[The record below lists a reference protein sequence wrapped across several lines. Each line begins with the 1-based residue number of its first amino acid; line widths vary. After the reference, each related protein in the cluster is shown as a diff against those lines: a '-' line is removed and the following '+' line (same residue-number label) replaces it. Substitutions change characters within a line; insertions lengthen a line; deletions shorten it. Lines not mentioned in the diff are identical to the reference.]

1 MVSGADDATAAELAA
16 LLRALEQ
23 GRNGKNGFPG
33 GSDFDYAP
41 LAPFFAHELNNV
53 SDADLSSTVEHHTKA
68 MEREVV
74 GFFADLFRAPEGD
87 RWGYVTTGAT
97 EGNIYGLYAGR
108 VLYPDGLVYLSE
120 AAHSSVHR
128 ALDLLG
134 MDWVSIRVSRSGEL
148 NYEDLRRMM
157 DTRRSRPAIVVANV
171 GTAATGAVDDVR
183 QVKRVL
189 RELAV
194 TNHYVHSDAALA
206 GIPSALL
213 DDRPGF
219 DLADGADSISV
230 SGQEFVGT
238 PFPCGAVV
246 LRRSLRDRVRRLDTA
261 DTPEAAISGTRNGH
275 AALLLWYALRR
286 LGVAGL
292 RQRAEQARDLADYLA
307 RRLNEMGWPAWH
319 HPQAF
324 TVMFKTPPAEL
335 TNRWRLVATDGWSR
349 VVCLP
354 GVTREQLDHLLAD
367 LRETIKPR
375 IPAQR
380 TPLRPRVPATA
391 A

>member
-1 MVSGADDATAAELAA
+1 
-16 LLRALEQ
+16 
-23 GRNGKNGFPG
+23 
-33 GSDFDYAP
+33 
-41 LAPFFAHELNNV
+41 
-53 SDADLSSTVEHHTKA
+53 
-68 MEREVV
+68 
-74 GFFADLFRAPEGD
+74 
-87 RWGYVTTGAT
+87 
-97 EGNIYGLYAGR
+97 
-108 VLYPDGLVYLSE
+108 
-120 AAHSSVHR
+120 
-128 ALDLLG
+128 
-134 MDWVSIRVSRSGEL
+134 
-148 NYEDLRRMM
+148 
-157 DTRRSRPAIVVANV
+157 
-171 GTAATGAVDDVR
+171 
-183 QVKRVL
+183 
-189 RELAV
+189 
-194 TNHYVHSDAALA
+194 
-206 GIPSALL
+206 
-213 DDRPGF
+213 
-219 DLADGADSISV
+219 
-230 SGQEFVGT
+230 
-238 PFPCGAVV
+238 
-246 LRRSLRDRVRRLDTA
+246 LDTA

>member
-1 MVSGADDATAAELAA
+1 MAPEVRDSQVVMPIRDGGAHCEGALGRWHVDEQGRGVFPGRTQTAGTGRPRGQTVVSGADDATAAELAA

-74 GFFADLFRAPEGD
+74 GLFAD
-87 RWGYVTTGAT
+87 
-97 EGNIYGLYAGR
+97 R

-189 RELAV
+189 REL
-194 TNHYVHSDAALA
+194 
-206 GIPSALL
+206 
-213 DDRPGF
+213 
-219 DLADGADSISV
+219 
-230 SGQEFVGT
+230 
-238 PFPCGAVV
+238 
-246 LRRSLRDRVRRLDTA
+246 
-261 DTPEAAISGTRNGH
+261 
-275 AALLLWYALRR
+275 
-286 LGVAGL
+286 
-292 RQRAEQARDLADYLA
+292 
-307 RRLNEMGWPAWH
+307 
-319 HPQAF
+319 
-324 TVMFKTPPAEL
+324 
-335 TNRWRLVATDGWSR
+335 
-349 VVCLP
+349 
-354 GVTREQLDHLLAD
+354 
-367 LRETIKPR
+367 
-375 IPAQR
+375 
-380 TPLRPRVPATA
+380 
-391 A
+391 